1 VITNGLLAEDGPGF
15 SAFIVDN
22 STNITS
28 EAVDRFKEYA
38 SHGFPIIFVGG
49 LPETTPYYCDSCDQY
64 VRQEMQKLVKYPTV
78 RNLQSESDVVN
89 ALKELNIQPAAENL
103 TPVPILYVHRVDVDN
118 RVDYFWVYN
127 SDIYQDHATIA
138 SIKGT
143 GIPYTLD
150 AWTGI
155 IAPVLN
161 YTVSGDRFNI
171 WIELRSNQSTILAF
185 APKGFFSNIQTPDIH
200 VVKTNVEYLSY
211 SASNRSI
218 VARSSSQGKKVI
230 TMSNGHE
237 FTLNGFEEQVN
248 PLELG
253 PWNLTI
259 QDWLP
264 NPDRFNNYTSIFQY
278 HSLSLGTLIPWYNI
292 SGLSNT
298 SGLGTYTTR
307 FTWNPTKDV
316 NGALID
322 LGPVFN
328 TIRLWINEQW
338 TGPIDITDAVVDVT
352 PYLINGLNDVKIE
365 VSSTLRNRLL
375 QVNVT
380 QSWEQ
385 SQYAS
390 SYGGQPYGLSAPVK
404 LIPFTEVNIL
414 A

>member
-1 VITNGLLAEDGPGF
+1 
-15 SAFIVDN
+15 
-22 STNITS
+22 
-28 EAVDRFKEYA
+28 
-38 SHGFPIIFVGG
+38 
-49 LPETTPYYCDSCDQY
+49 
-64 VRQEMQKLVKYPTV
+64 
-78 RNLQSESDVVN
+78 
-89 ALKELNIQPAAENL
+89 
-103 TPVPILYVHRVDVDN
+103 
-118 RVDYFWVYN
+118 
-127 SDIYQDHATIA
+127 
-138 SIKGT
+138 
-143 GIPYTLD
+143 
-150 AWTGI
+150 
-155 IAPVLN
+155 
-161 YTVSGDRFNI
+161 
-171 WIELRSNQSTILAF
+171 
-185 APKGFFSNIQTPDIH
+185 
-200 VVKTNVEYLSY
+200 
-211 SASNRSI
+211 
-218 VARSSSQGKKVI
+218 VI

-390 SYGGQPYGLSAPVK
+390 SYGSQPYGLSAPVK

>member
-1 VITNGLLAEDGPGF
+1 
-15 SAFIVDN
+15 
-22 STNITS
+22 
-28 EAVDRFKEYA
+28 
-38 SHGFPIIFVGG
+38 
-49 LPETTPYYCDSCDQY
+49 
-64 VRQEMQKLVKYPTV
+64 MQKLLKYPTV
-78 RNLQSESDVVN
+78 QSLLSESEVVK
-89 ALKELNIQPAAENL
+89 ALKELNLQPAAENVS
-103 TPVPILYVHRVDVDN
+103 PAPILYIHRVDVEN
-118 RVDYFWVYN
+118 HVDYYWAYN

-138 SIKGT
+138 SMKGT

-155 IAPVLN
+155 IAPILN
-161 YTVSGDRFNI
+161 YTTSGDRFNI

-185 APKGFFSNIQTPDIH
+185 APKGFFPNTQTPDIH
-200 VVKTNVEYLSY
+200 VVKTNAEYLSY
-211 SASNRSI
+211 SASSQSI
-218 VARSSSQGKKVI
+218 IARSSSHGQKAI
-230 TMSNGHE
+230 TMSNGNA
-237 FTLNGFEEQVN
+237 FTLHGFEEQII

-253 PWNLTI
+253 LWNLTI

-278 HSLSLGTLIPWYNI
+278 HNLTLDRLIPWYNI
-292 SGLSNT
+292 SGLYST
-298 SGLGTYTTR
+298 SGLGTYTTQ
-307 FTWNPTKDV
+307 FTWNPTKDI

-328 TIRLWINEQW
+328 TIRLWVNGHW
-338 TGPIDITDAVVDVT
+338 TGPIDITDATADIT
-352 PYLINGLNDVKIE
+352 PFLINGQNDVKIE

-404 LIPFTEVNIL
+404 LIPFTEIEISI
-414 A
+414 

>member
-1 VITNGLLAEDGPGF
+1 LLAENGPGF

-28 EAVDRFKEYA
+28 EAVSRFTEYA
-38 SHGFPIIFVGG
+38 NAGFPIVFVGS

-64 VRQEMQKLVKYPTV
+64 VKQGIQKLLKLPSVKS
-78 RNLQSESDVVN
+78 LQSESEVVN
-89 ALKELNIQPAAENL
+89 TLKELNIQPAAENL
-103 TPVPILYVHRVDVDN
+103 SPVPILYVHRIDVDN
-118 RVDYFWVYN
+118 HVDYYWVYN
-127 SDIYQDHATIA
+127 SDIYQDHATEA
-138 SIKGT
+138 SIKGA

-150 AWTGI
+150 AWTGT

-161 YTVSGDRFNI
+161 YTTSGDRFNV

-185 APKGFFSNIQTPDIH
+185 APEGFFSNTQAPQVH

-211 SASNRSI
+211 SASSHSI
-218 VARSSSQGKKVI
+218 IARSSSQRQKVI
-230 TMSNGHE
+230 TMSNGHN
-237 FTLNGFEEQVN
+237 FILNGFEGQTT
-248 PLELG
+248 PIELG
-253 PWNLTI
+253 PWNVSI

-278 HSLSLGTLIPWYNI
+278 HNLTLDALIPWYNI
-292 SGLSNT
+292 SGLSST
-298 SGLGTYTTR
+298 SGLGTYTTN
-307 FTWNPTKDV
+307 FAWNPTKDIH
-316 NGALID
+316 GALID

-328 TIRLWINEQW
+328 TIRLWINGHW
-338 TGPIDITDAVVDVT
+338 TGPIDITDAVVDIT
-352 PYLINGLNDVKIE
+352 PFLINGVNDVKIE

-390 SYGGQPYGLSAPVK
+390 SYGGQAYGLSAPVR
-404 LIPFTEVNIL
+404 LIPFTEISIPV
-414 A
+414 